1 MIAFSC
7 PHCKAQLQVK
17 DSRAGTTAPCPSCSG
32 VVQAPS
38 SSRLSPT
45 GSDGKQGSAVRYS
58 HLPTLGLSS
67 AAEDTDLSLPKLAPP
82 KEYPFLAPPEA
93 PDELGRLGHYA
104 VLKVLGVGAMGVV
117 FQAQDLHLKRMVALK
132 VVKPSL
138 AAYADS
144 HKRFLREAQL
154 AASIDHEHIVTIYQ
168 VGEDRG
174 VLFLAMKLLE
184 GESLD
189 RRVNRLGRL
198 PLAEVLRIGREM
210 AEGLGA
216 AHARGL
222 IHRDIKPANIWLE
235 KDRNRVKIVDFG
247 LACGNAEDGRLTQAG
262 AVIGTPSYMAPEQAN
277 AKELDSR
284 CDLFSLGAVLYQIST
299 GVLPFG
305 GKDTLSVLAALASK
319 TPVAPH
325 KIVPSLP
332 RAFSDF
338 VMNLLVKDRD
348 KRVQT
353 AKEVIEAINVIECT
367 PATPIKDE
375 VPPADKIKPEP
386 KPQSSSASAVS
397 SKATKSREK
406 GRTGS
411 AIKQKAKAKAPIS
424 ESRKKKQTES
434 IWTASRI
441 VLIVAIVLFS
451 IAFVV
456 FSIGIY
462 KNSTRPRSAI
472 QPSGPGY
479 QDLAQPSQFT

>member
-1 MIAFSC
+1 
-7 PHCKAQLQVK
+7 
-17 DSRAGTTAPCPSCSG
+17 

-38 SSRLSPT
+38 SVPSPA
-45 GSDGKQGSAVRYS
+45 GSGGDQRSDVHYS
-58 HLPTLGLSS
+58 HLPTLGLS
-67 AAEDTDLSLPKLAPP
+67 AAGEDTDPSLPKLAPP

-104 VLKVLGVGAMGVV
+104 VLKVLGTGAMGVV

-144 HKRFLREAQL
+144 HRRFLREAQL

-174 VLFLAMKLLE
+174 VLYLAMKLLQ

-189 RRVNRLGRL
+189 RRLNRMGGRL
-198 PLAEVLRIGREM
+198 PLADVLRIGREM
-210 AEGLGA
+210 AEGLVA

-235 KDRNRVKIVDFG
+235 SDRNRVKIVDFG
-247 LACGNAEDGRLTQAG
+247 LACGTAEDGRLTQAG

-284 CDLFSLGAVLYQIST
+284 CDLFSLGAVLYQAST

-319 TPVAPH
+319 TPTAPH
-325 KIVPSLP
+325 KLVPSLP
-332 RAFSDF
+332 RSFSDL
-338 VMNLLVKDRD
+338 VMSLLTKDRD
-348 KRVQT
+348 ERIQT
-353 AKEVIEAINVIECT
+353 AKEVVQTIEILERA
-367 PATPIKDE
+367 PAAPPSNDAEPAETMITESVPLSPSASSVSSKTIKSRE
-375 VPPADKIKPEP
+375 KE
-386 KPQSSSASAVS
+386 SSASAVRR
-397 SKATKSREK
+397 KSQRK
-406 GRTGS
+406 PKVSFSRTR
-411 AIKQKAKAKAPIS
+411 KRS
-424 ESRKKKQTES
+424 ESG
-434 IWTASRI
+434 WTASRI
-441 VLIVAIVLFS
+441 ILVASIVLLS

-456 FSIGIY
+456 FLIGIIRH
-462 KNSTRPRSAI
+462 STRQRASLQPAISALHEFARLTH
-472 QPSGPGY
+472 P
-479 QDLAQPSQFT
+479 